1 MTTRYQSIFLA
12 AMLLAASPLLIAADA
27 PPVRDAIRMIVITGD
42 EGIHFERG
50 CAFYELR
57 AILARNESAASGAI
71 DRSKEPLFEVRLIGK
86 AGNSTLFLGE
96 HWMRTS
102 AGTAMLPAA
111 DYERIVALVEKR
123 KGEGVPTDKLDASIR
138 RATKLIQ
145 HPKYVED
152 KRCEETY

>member
-1 MTTRYQSIFLA
+1 
-12 AMLLAASPLLIAADA
+12 
-27 PPVRDAIRMIVITGD
+27 GD
-42 EGIHFERG
+42 EGIHYERG

-57 AILARNESAASGAI
+57 AILARSESAAKGPI
-71 DRSKEPLFEVRLIGK
+71 DRSKVPLFEVRLIGK
-86 AGNSTLFLGE
+86 AGASTLYLGE

-102 AGTAMLPAA
+102 TGTATLPTG
-111 DYERIVALVEKR
+111 DYERIVALVDKR
-123 KGEGVPTDKLDASIR
+123 KGEGVPTAKLEASIR